1 MGRLRPE
8 VHPLPSTRLQLPRV
22 HAGMSKTCTT
32 STATGCQI
40 SGLTDNQKYSVTVRA
55 ANAKGFGL
63 PSTAVKST
71 PTSAPNCTYVGPDA
85 NLQSC
90 NLSGINLTDADLV
103 SANLQDATLSGAN
116 LTATEL
122 SGAKLAGV
130 VSGDL
135 IGIPASLPSGWVLI
149 DGYLMGLGA
158 NLTSADLDGANLS
171 GITLA
176 HANLRQTSVAHGSH
190 VDRYQAST
198 PPTSTGSFPVR
209 SSAPPSFRPTGCS
222 PMVTSLA
229 LAQISMV
236 PT

>member
-1 MGRLRPE
+1 M
-8 VHPLPSTRLQLPRV
+8 RLQALQKVFVATALLAATFAHCVEFFRTSSCRCEKYSARAPDADQCCRIEQDHRRLV
-22 HAGMSKTCTT
+22 DGPTSTGGSPITKYEAAATHAGMSKTCTT
-32 STATGCQI
+32 STATSCQI

-103 SANLQDATLSGAN
+103 SANLNDATLSGAN

-158 NLTSADLDGANLS
+158 NSRAPTSMAPTSAES
-171 GITLA
+171 
-176 HANLRQTSVAHGSH
+176 
-190 VDRYQAST
+190 
-198 PPTSTGSFPVR
+198 
-209 SSAPPSFRPTGCS
+209 PSRTR
-222 PMVTSLA
+222 T
-229 LAQISMV
+229 
-236 PT
+236 